1 MILKTTLL
9 AGALALTLVAT
20 PAQAAAGEWVLGL
33 HGGTAMPSGDYGDFA
48 KVGLMGGGSFGYA
61 VSENVCVGVDGSF
74 TANSAKDAINQV
86 LTAAATLIQGAPT
99 IVKAK
104 VDFVQAGAYARY
116 TYRLQGRNTAPFAVI
131 GAGLYNVKT
140 KLESPNENYAS
151 EVTETKFGGRAGLGL
166 SFKAGEAVSIGV
178 EGTYH
183 HIATDV
189 ASKQF
194 IGLEAGVTINLS
206 PPK

>member
-1 MILKTTLL
+1 MIRKTTLL
-9 AGALALTLVAT
+9 AGALALTLAP
-20 PAQAAAGEWVLGL
+20 PAQAAAGDWVLGL

-61 VSENVCVGVDGSF
+61 VSENVCIGVDGSF
-74 TANSAKDAINQV
+74 TANSAKDAINQA

-99 IVKAK
+99 MVKAK

-116 TYRLQGRNTAPFAVI
+116 TFPLQGSEIAPFAVI

-151 EVTETKFGGRAGLGL
+151 EVTETKIGGRAGLGL
-166 SFKAGEAVSIGV
+166 SFKAGEAVSVGV

-206 PPK
+206 PQK